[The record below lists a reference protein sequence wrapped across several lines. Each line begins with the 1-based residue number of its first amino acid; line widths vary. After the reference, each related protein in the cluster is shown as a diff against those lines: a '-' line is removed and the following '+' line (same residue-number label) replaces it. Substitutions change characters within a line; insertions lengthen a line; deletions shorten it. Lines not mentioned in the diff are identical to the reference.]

1 MKQTRRDVIKTTG
14 GALVGYTLQSD
25 YRMSKIQEQMHGEMD
40 SNQLLAN
47 CWMHS
52 GGTTPF
58 RGAHG
63 QREWSPLS
71 LERRAQQLSNA
82 GFSAIGL
89 YHSDIEHQ
97 INNNFDASNRRESL
111 QQMKTVLEDN
121 GINYVMLEFLVNWIL
136 DEDDPRR
143 EAERETRELLL
154 ETADVLGADHIKIG
168 NINGYPREVGDIRRK
183 FADISGEFAQVD
195 TQVGLEFFPVD
206 PNVNTIADAME
217 ITEGIDNGGLYL
229 DLWHNVKMDIDFN
242 EIANLTS
249 GDVVGAEFQ
258 DGYIDTNMSFIEE
271 TINLR
276 KIPGEGEFP
285 ISDWISATRESGFD
299 EPFALEILSEEYR
312 RLSVEVA
319 YQKAHDGGSQF
330 L

>member
-25 YRMSKIQEQMHGEMD
+25 YTMSKVQEEMHGEMD
-40 SNQLLAN
+40 SSQLVAN

-71 LERRAQQLSNA
+71 LERRAEELNNA
-82 GFSAIGL
+82 GFNAIGL

-97 INNNFDASNRRESL
+97 LNNNFTGETRREGL
-111 QQMKTVLEDN
+111 EQMNTVLEEN
-121 GINYVMLEFLVNWIL
+121 GINYVMVEFLVNWIL

-143 EAERETRELLL
+143 EGERENRELLL
-154 ETADVLGADHIKIG
+154 EAADVLDADHIKVG
-168 NINGYPREVGDIRRK
+168 NINGYPREVSDIREK
-183 FADISGEFAQVD
+183 FADISSEFAQVD

-206 PNVNTIADAME
+206 PNIDTIADAME
-217 ITEGIDNGGLYL
+217 ITEGITNGGLYL
-229 DLWHNVKMDIDFN
+229 DLWHNMKMGIDFN

-258 DGYIDTNMSFIEE
+258 DGYVDTNMSFIEE

-276 KIPGEGEFP
+276 KVPGEGEFP

-299 EPFALEILSEEYR
+299 DPFALEILSEEYR
-312 RLSVEVA
+312 RLSIEVA
-319 YQKAHDGGSQF
+319 YEIAHDGGAQF